1 MDNSF
6 KDYKLSNEIVKAL
19 GLMGYQRPT
28 EVQKKVIKQA
38 LKGKDLIVQSQT
50 GSGKTA
56 AYAIPICDSVE
67 IEERQPQ
74 GLILV
79 PTRELAVQVKEDITN
94 IGRFKRIR
102 CAAVFGKEPMSLQV
116 QELKQRVHIV
126 AGTPGRVM
134 DHIKRGT
141 LKVEKLQYL
150 VIDEADK
157 MLNMGFIE

>member
-116 QELKQRVHIV
+116 QELKQGSILWQEHLE
-126 AGTPGRVM
+126 GLWT
-134 DHIKRGT
+134 IKEG
-141 LKVEKLQYL
+141 L
-150 VIDEADK
+150 
-157 MLNMGFIE
+157 